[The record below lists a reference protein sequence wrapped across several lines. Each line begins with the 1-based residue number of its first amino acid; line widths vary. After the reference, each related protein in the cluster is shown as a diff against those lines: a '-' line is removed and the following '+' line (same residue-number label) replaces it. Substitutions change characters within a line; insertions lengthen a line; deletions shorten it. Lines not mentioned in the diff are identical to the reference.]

1 MKSWFVTLLA
11 TGFLLM
17 AMPAFSHDHDQARAA
32 REAGEVVP
40 FAAILEAV
48 ERDFVGRVLEA
59 ELEREQGRWIYE
71 IKLLAPGGQVLKLD
85 YDARSRE
92 LLRARGRDVDAARRR

>member
-1 MKSWFVTLLA
+1 MRRWLIVFIAILVVLA
-11 TGFLLM
+11 AARTVAG
-17 AMPAFSHDHDQARAA
+17 DHDRAWAA

-59 ELEREQGRWIYE
+59 ELEREKGRWIYE

-92 LLRARGRDVDAARRR
+92 LLRVRGRDIDAARRR

>member
-1 MKSWFVTLLA
+1 MKSWLFAFLA
-11 TGFLLM
+11 AGLVLAAT
-17 AMPAFSHDHDQARAA
+17 PAFTHDHDRARAA

-48 ERDFVGRVLEA
+48 ERDFAGRVLEA
-59 ELEREQGRWIYE
+59 ELEREGGRWIYE
-71 IKLLAPGGQVLKLD
+71 IKLLAPGGQILKLD

>member
-1 MKSWFVTLLA
+1 MKSWLLA
-11 TGFLLM
+11 FLAAGLVL
-17 AMPAFSHDHDQARAA
+17 ATRPALAHDHDRARAA

-40 FAAILEAV
+40 YAAILEAV

-59 ELEREQGRWIYE
+59 ELEREKGRWIYE
-71 IKLLAPGGQVLKLD
+71 IKLLAPDGQVLKLD

-92 LLRARGRDVDAARRR
+92 LLRARGRDIDAARRR

>member
-1 MKSWFVTLLA
+1 MKRWLA
-11 TGFLLM
+11 ALAVITAVL
-17 AMPAFSHDHDQARAA
+17 PAVAAAAGDHDRARAA
-32 REAGEVVP
+32 REAGDVVP

-59 ELEREQGRWIYE
+59 ELEREDGRWIYE

-85 YDARSRE
+85 YDGRSRE
-92 LLRARGRDVDAARRR
+92 LLRARGRDVEAARRR

>member
-1 MKSWFVTLLA
+1 MKRWLA
-11 TGFLLM
+11 ALAVITAVL
-17 AMPAFSHDHDQARAA
+17 PAVAASAGDHDRARAA
-32 REAGEVVP
+32 REAGDVVP

-59 ELEREQGRWIYE
+59 ELEREDGRWIYE

-85 YDARSRE
+85 YDGRSRE
-92 LLRARGRDVDAARRR
+92 LLRARGRDVEAARRR